1 MPGSWERGQAENIL
15 KERGRLLVDHQTSL
29 GYNEKDNFKEKKDV
43 CPMLNHD
50 LELRFCK
57 ARRGAIAREF
67 SHLNPEQQKAALT
80 TEGPLL
86 LLAGAGSGKT
96 TVLIHRVA
104 NLMKYGRGSDSTEV
118 PEWVTEDDLTFLEEY
133 VRTGAGDKARQERLC
148 ALDPAAPWTILA
160 ITFTNKAAGEL
171 KDRLARMLGPAAND
185 IWASTFHS
193 ACVRILRR
201 DIEKLG
207 FASSFTIYDTDDS
220 LRVVKDILKD
230 LGIDDKQFPPRSVLG
245 YISRAKD
252 AMKLADQYLAECE
265 RSGDFRLTKIAKIY
279 AEYQRR
285 LWEASALD
293 FDDIIFHT
301 VRLLQQFDE
310 VREFYQR
317 KFRYV
322 LIDEYQDTNN
332 LQYLLA
338 STLAGGYEN
347 FCVVGDDD
355 QSIYRFRG
363 ATIENILSFEKQ
375 YKGCRVIRLEENY
388 RSTKHILEA
397 SNAVIRNNQG
407 RKGKELWTKAGEGD
421 KLTLYAAMNEND
433 EAQYVAAR
441 ILEGY
446 SQGRKWKDHAILYR
460 MNAQSNQIENA
471 CKRNGIPYRIIGGTR
486 FFDRAEVKDMVAYLA
501 VLNNPEDDLRLTR
514 IINNPPRGIGAK
526 TIETAQEIARREE
539 SSLYAV
545 IDNARMYPELER
557 SAAKLAGFTA
567 LMGELAGLLDEL
579 PLDQFYEELILRTG
593 YATMLESK
601 NTVEDRTRLENVRE
615 LLTSIHSYLE
625 NAGEEPSLAGFL
637 DEIALYT
644 DLDSHD
650 PDQDCV
656 VMMTMHS
663 AKGLEFPVVFVVG
676 AEEGIFPGIRAI
688 GETEEMEEERRLCY
702 VAMTRAKEKL
712 YLTCANQ
719 RMLFG
724 RTSSNRPSRFVEEI
738 PPEHL
743 ERLGRS
749 CLPDLG
755 GGEEGWSGMPS
766 RSSGYGGYGS
776 YQRPTYGGGR
786 SAQAGQGGSR
796 TDRDPRPQPSY
807 GGFVRA
813 MSGAGGG
820 ATGSART
827 RQPLASS
834 PVGAGAP
841 GGGGSLPAFQKGD
854 TVRHKAF
861 GQGMVLSVQKMGG
874 DALLEIAFDQVGTKR
889 LMLKS
894 AAAHME
900 KL

>member
-1 MPGSWERGQAENIL
+1 
-15 KERGRLLVDHQTSL
+15 
-29 GYNEKDNFKEKKDV
+29 
-43 CPMLNHD
+43 MLNH
-50 LELRFCK
+50 EQEQRFAK
-57 ARRGAIAREF
+57 ARRGAIARDF
-67 SHLNPEQQKAALT
+67 SRLNPEQQKAALA

-96 TVLIHRVA
+96 TVLINRIA
-104 NLMKYGRGSDSTEV
+104 NLMKYGRGSDSPEV
-118 PEWVTEDDLTFLEEY
+118 PEWATGEDLAFLEDCANGRPLPPED
-133 VRTGAGDKARQERLC
+133 RERRDRLC
-148 ALDPAAPWTILA
+148 RLDPAAPWTILA

-171 KDRLARMLGPAAND
+171 KDRLAAMLGPAAND

-220 LRVVKDILKD
+220 LRVIKESMKD

-252 AMKLADQYLAECE
+252 AMKLAEEYLAECE
-265 RSGDFRLTKIAKIY
+265 KSGDFRLTKIAKIY
-279 AEYQRR
+279 VEYQRR
-285 LWEASALD
+285 LWEANALD
-293 FDDIIFHT
+293 FDDIILHT
-301 VRLLQQFDE
+301 VRLLQQFDD
-310 VREFYQR
+310 VREYYQK
-317 KFRYV
+317 KFHYV

-375 YKGCRVIRLEENY
+375 YPRCRTIRLEENY
-388 RSTKHILEA
+388 RSTRHILEA

-407 RKGKELWTKAGEGD
+407 RKGKELWTRAGEGE
-421 KLTLYAAMNEND
+421 KLTLYPAMNEND

-441 ILEGY
+441 ILEDY
-446 SQGRKWKDHAILYR
+446 SQGKKWKDHAILYR
-460 MNAQSNQIENA
+460 MNAQSNQLENA

-514 IINNPPRGIGAK
+514 IINNPPRGIGQK
-526 TIETAQEIARREE
+526 TVETAQDIARREGA
-539 SSLYAV
+539 SLYAV

-557 SAAKLAGFTA
+557 SAGKLAAFTS
-567 LMGELAGLLDEL
+567 LMGELAGLLSEL

-593 YATMLESK
+593 YAVMLESK

-615 LLTSIHSYLE
+615 LLTSIRGYME

-656 VMMTMHS
+656 VMMTMHA

-719 RMLFG
+719 RMIFG

-743 ERLGRS
+743 ERTGRS
-749 CLPDLG
+749 YLSDLG
-755 GGEEGWSGMPS
+755 GEEESGWGGMPS
-766 RSSGYGGYGS
+766 RTSGYGGYGS
-776 YQRPTYGGGR
+776 YQRGSYGGQAGGR
-786 SAQAGQGGSR
+786 SPYDQRPQRPAQ
-796 TDRDPRPQPSY
+796 QPSY
-807 GGFVRA
+807 GGFTRA

-820 ATGSART
+820 YGSA
-827 RQPLASS
+827 QKPKHPLNPPAGG
-834 PVGAGAP
+834 GARPAP
-841 GGGGSLPAFQKGD
+841 GGSAAPSFQKGD

-861 GQGMVLSVQKMGG
+861 GRGMILSIQKMGG
-874 DALLEIAFDQVGTKR
+874 DALAEIAFDDVGTKR

-900 KL
+900 KIG

>member
-1 MPGSWERGQAENIL
+1 
-15 KERGRLLVDHQTSL
+15 
-29 GYNEKDNFKEKKDV
+29 
-43 CPMLNHD
+43 MLNH
-50 LELRFCK
+50 EQEQRFAK
-57 ARRGAIAREF
+57 ARRGAIARDF
-67 SHLNPEQQKAALT
+67 SRLNPEQQKAALA

-96 TVLIHRVA
+96 TVLINRIA
-104 NLMKYGRGSDSTEV
+104 NLMKYGRGSDSPEV
-118 PEWVTEDDLTFLEEY
+118 PEWATGEDLAFLEDCANGRPLSPED
-133 VRTGAGDKARQERLC
+133 RERRDRLC
-148 ALDPAAPWTILA
+148 RLEPAAPWTILA

-171 KDRLARMLGPAAND
+171 KDRLAAMLGPAAND

-220 LRVVKDILKD
+220 LRVIKESMKD
-230 LGIDDKQFPPRSVLG
+230 LGVDDKQFPPRSVLG

-252 AMKLADQYLAECE
+252 AMKLAEEYLAECE
-265 RSGDFRLTKIAKIY
+265 KSGDFRLTKIAKIY
-279 AEYQRR
+279 VEYQRR
-285 LWEASALD
+285 LWEANALD
-293 FDDIIFHT
+293 FDDIILHT
-301 VRLLQQFDE
+301 VRLLQQFDD
-310 VREFYQR
+310 VREYYQK
-317 KFRYV
+317 KFHYV

-375 YKGCRVIRLEENY
+375 YPRCRTIRLEENY
-388 RSTKHILEA
+388 RSTRHILEA

-407 RKGKELWTKAGEGD
+407 RKGKELWTRAGEGE
-421 KLTLYAAMNEND
+421 KLTLYSAMNEND

-441 ILEGY
+441 ILEDY
-446 SQGRKWKDHAILYR
+446 SQGKKWKDHAILYR
-460 MNAQSNQIENA
+460 MNAQSNQLENA

-514 IINNPPRGIGAK
+514 IINNPPRGIGQK
-526 TIETAQEIARREE
+526 TVETAQDIARREGA
-539 SSLYAV
+539 SLYAV

-557 SAAKLAGFTA
+557 SAGKLAAFTS
-567 LMGELAGLLDEL
+567 LMGELAGLLSEL

-593 YATMLESK
+593 YAVMLESK

-615 LLTSIHSYLE
+615 LLTSIRGYME

-656 VMMTMHS
+656 VMMTMHA

-743 ERLGRS
+743 ERTGRS
-749 CLPDLG
+749 YLSDLG
-755 GGEEGWSGMPS
+755 GEEESGWGGMPS
-766 RSSGYGGYGS
+766 RTSGYGGYGT
-776 YQRPTYGGGR
+776 YQRGSYGGQAGGR
-786 SAQAGQGGSR
+786 SPYDQRPQRPAQ
-796 TDRDPRPQPSY
+796 QPSY
-807 GGFVRA
+807 GGFTRA

-820 ATGSART
+820 YGTAPKAKHPLNPPAGGGARPAVGGSA
-827 RQPLASS
+827 
-834 PVGAGAP
+834 AP
-841 GGGGSLPAFQKGD
+841 SFQKGD

-861 GQGMVLSVQKMGG
+861 GRGMILSIQKMGG
-874 DALLEIAFDQVGTKR
+874 DALAEIAFDDVGTKR

-900 KL
+900 KIG

>member
-1 MPGSWERGQAENIL
+1 
-15 KERGRLLVDHQTSL
+15 
-29 GYNEKDNFKEKKDV
+29 
-43 CPMLNHD
+43 MLNQ
-50 LELRFCK
+50 EQETRFAA
-57 ARRGAIAREF
+57 ARRKAIARDF
-67 SHLNPEQQKAALT
+67 ARLNPEQRRAVLA

-96 TVLIHRVA
+96 TVLINRIA
-104 NLMKYGRGSDSTEV
+104 NLMRYGRGSDSPEA
-118 PEWVTEDDLTFLEEY
+118 PEWATEDDLSFLEGYAVSRE
-133 VRTGAGDKARQERLC
+133 RPASEEKERQERLC
-148 ALDPAAPWTILA
+148 RLDPAAPWSILA

-171 KDRLARMLGPAAND
+171 KDRLAVMLGPAAED
-185 IWASTFHS
+185 VWASTFHS

-220 LRVVKDILKD
+220 LRVIKDCLKD
-230 LGIDDKQFPPRSVLG
+230 LKLDDKQFPPRTVLG

-252 AMKLADQYLAECE
+252 AMKLAGDYLDECQKA
-265 RSGDFRLTKIAKIY
+265 GDFRLTKIAQVY

-285 LWEASALD
+285 LWEASARD
-293 FDDIIFHT
+293 FDDSILHT
-301 VRLLQQFDE
+301 VRLLQQFDN
-310 VREFYQR
+310 VREYYQK

-375 YKGCRVIRLEENY
+375 YPGCRVIRLEQNY
-388 RSTKHILEA
+388 RSTRHILEA

-421 KLTLYAAMNEND
+421 KLTLYSAMNEND

-441 ILEGY
+441 VLEDY
-446 SQGRKWKDHAILYR
+446 SQGKKWKDHAVLYR
-460 MNAQSNQIENA
+460 MNAQSNQIEQA
-471 CKRNGIPYRIIGGTR
+471 FKRNGIPYRIIGGTR
-486 FFDRAEVKDMVAYLA
+486 FFDRAEVKDMIAYLA

-514 IINNPPRGIGAK
+514 IINNPPRGIGAR
-526 TIETAQEIARREE
+526 TVETAQEIARREGT
-539 SSLYAV
+539 SLYAV

-557 SAAKLAGFTA
+557 SAGKLAAFTS
-567 LMGELAGLLDEL
+567 LMSQLSQLLSQL
-579 PLDQFYEELILRTG
+579 PLDQFYEELIIQTG
-593 YATMLESK
+593 YGAMLESR

-615 LLTSIHSYLE
+615 LLTSIHGYLE
-625 NAGEEPSLAGFL
+625 NAGDQPSLAGFL

-688 GETEEMEEERRLCY
+688 GEQEEMEEERRLCY

-712 YLTCANQ
+712 YLTCASQ

-743 ERLGRS
+743 ERTGRS
-749 CLPDLG
+749 YLSPPE
-755 GGEEGWSGMPS
+755 EEGWGGIPS
-766 RSSGYGGYGS
+766 RASGYGGYGS
-776 YQRPTYGGGR
+776 ARGGYGERSAAPARSPYDQRPQYGTRSAGGG
-786 SAQAGQGGSR
+786 G
-796 TDRDPRPQPSY
+796 Y

-813 MSGAGGG
+813 MERTGG
-820 ATGSART
+820 AAASGSPRPAPSR
-827 RQPLASS
+827 PAGPSG
-834 PVGAGAP
+834 VGGP
-841 GGGGSLPAFQKGD
+841 SFQKGD
-854 TVRHKAF
+854 MVRHKAF
-861 GQGMVLSVQKMGG
+861 GRGMILSVQKMGG
-874 DALLEIAFDQVGTKR
+874 DALVEIAFDDVGTKR

>member
-1 MPGSWERGQAENIL
+1 
-15 KERGRLLVDHQTSL
+15 
-29 GYNEKDNFKEKKDV
+29 
-43 CPMLNHD
+43 MLD
-50 LELRFCK
+50 QEQELRFSK

-67 SHLNPEQQKAALT
+67 AHLNPEQQRAVLA

-96 TVLIHRVA
+96 TVLIHRIA
-104 NLMKYGRGSDSTEV
+104 NLMKYGRGSDSPEV
-118 PEWVTEDDLTFLEEY
+118 PERVTEDDLRFLEEY
-133 VRTGAGDKARQERLC
+133 AASGAGDRARQEALCRLE
-148 ALDPAAPWTILA
+148 PAAPWTILA

-171 KDRLARMLGPAAND
+171 KERLERMLGPAAND

-207 FASSFTIYDTDDS
+207 FSSSFTIYDTDDS
-220 LRVVKDILKD
+220 LRVVKDCLKD
-230 LGIDDKQFPPRSVLG
+230 LNIDEKQFPPRSVLG

-252 AMKLADQYLAECE
+252 AMKLAEEYLADCE
-265 RSGDFRLTKIAKIY
+265 RAGDFRLTKIAKVY
-279 AEYQRR
+279 VEYQRR

-293 FDDIIFHT
+293 FDDIILHT
-301 VRLLQQFDE
+301 VRLLQQHED
-310 VREFYQR
+310 VRAFYQR

-363 ATIENILSFEKQ
+363 ATIENILSFEEQ

-388 RSTKHILEA
+388 RSTRHILEA

-407 RKGKELWTKAGEGD
+407 RKGKELWTRAGEGE
-421 KLTLYAAMNEND
+421 KLQLYTAMNEND

-441 ILEGY
+441 ILEDY
-446 SQGRKWKDHAILYR
+446 SQGRHWKDHAVLYR
-460 MNAQSNQIENA
+460 MNAQSNQVEQA
-471 CKRNGIPYRIIGGTR
+471 FKRNGIPYRIIGGTR
-486 FFDRAEVKDMVAYLA
+486 FFDRAEVKDMIAYLA

-526 TIETAQEIARREE
+526 TVETAQEIARREGV
-539 SSLYAV
+539 SLFAV
-545 IDNARMYPELER
+545 IDNARMYPELDR
-557 SAAKLAGFTA
+557 AAAKLAQFSGM
-567 LMGELAGLLDEL
+567 MGELAQQAQTMPL
-579 PLDQFYEELILRTG
+579 PDFYEELIARTG
-593 YATMLESK
+593 YAVMLESK

-615 LLTSIHSYLE
+615 LLTSINGYLE

-724 RTSSNRPSRFVEEI
+724 RTSSNRPSRFVDEI
-738 PPEHL
+738 PTEHL
-743 ERLGRS
+743 ERSGRTFLDPGVGDWGAS
-749 CLPDLG
+749 PAAPPGTGDT
-755 GGEEGWSGMPS
+755 S
-766 RSSGYGGYGS
+766 
-776 YQRPTYGGGR
+776 
-786 SAQAGQGGSR
+786 GGSR
-796 TDRDPRPQPSY
+796 ATAATRPGGARRPSGPLRLPTAVSPGPWGGAPAASIPPRPRPAVPS
-807 GGFVRA
+807 
-813 MSGAGGG
+813 
-820 ATGSART
+820 
-827 RQPLASS
+827 
-834 PVGAGAP
+834 AP
-841 GGGGSLPAFQKGD
+841 W
-854 TVRHKAF
+854 
-861 GQGMVLSVQKMGG
+861 
-874 DALLEIAFDQVGTKR
+874 
-889 LMLKS
+889 
-894 AAAHME
+894 AAARLPPQYQRRCPPSRRGTWCATRHSDRG
-900 KL
+900 